1 MLESGN
7 QEQYRRKIEENE
19 KILYDVAKK
28 FKGKTTVSDIYAN
41 TNLSIEEI
49 EYTLAELSSKNY
61 VKINADVEKN
71 STSYIFPELLSKG
84 SEDKSLIE
92 KFGVDKLYFKFK
104 YGGEEQ
110 KPLEELEKAILQTA
124 QEVKGIVSITDI
136 IEYTKLSLNEAEDV
150 LDILIGKGLCR
161 KELDKETNTAK
172 FIFPDFLSKEL
183 STIEQNNPY
192 FPQEMINKIKKGTDK
207 FFIQGKVK
215 RYKRKFKSAMF
226 YDTVS
231 PGFGQFLDGR
241 LTFIP
246 YFFLFILPFFLTAG
260 ISYFPSVYF
269 SRRATLKHYSTS
281 DKAFSQQIAHVNRNS
296 LYYIAFT
303 GLFYLLLFGIDGIT
317 FYYSY
322 IFSYLGL

>member
-19 KILYDVAKK
+19 KVLYEVAKK

-49 EYTLAELSSKNY
+49 EYTLAELTSKNY
-61 VKINADVEKN
+61 VKIDSNVEKN
-71 STSYIFPELLSKG
+71 STSYLFPELMARLG
-84 SEDKSLIE
+84 NEKSVTE
-92 KFGVDKLYFKFK
+92 KLGIDKLYLKVK

-124 QEVKGIVSITDI
+124 QEFKGVLAITDI
-136 IEYTKLSLNEAEDV
+136 IEYTKLSVNEAEDV
-150 LDILIGKGLCR
+150 LDVLIGKGLCK
-161 KELDKETNTAK
+161 KEFDKVTSTAK
-172 FIFPDFLSKEL
+172 FIFPDFVSKEL
-183 STIEQNNPY
+183 ATIEENNS
-192 FPQEMINKIKKGTDK
+192 FPTEMLNKLKKGTDK

-226 YDTVS
+226 FDTVS

-260 ISYFPSVYF
+260 ITYFPSVF
-269 SRRATLKHYSTS
+269 VSRKQTLKYYSTS
-281 DKAFSQQIAHVNRNS
+281 ERAFSQQISHVNKKS

-303 GLFYLLLFGIDGIT
+303 AFFYFLLFGIDGIR

-322 IFSYLGL
+322 IFSYLGF